1 MVVVCLRRARKE
13 LMSAV
18 LKLNNEPSPGDLW
31 TWTKEAARGLPARS
45 GLLLWTLVS
54 YYNRSTG
61 RCDPGLR
68 ELAMQT
74 RIDTADLAKA
84 RDDLKT
90 RGLIDF
96 DLGSGTRATH
106 YRFPAFDAWHGAR
119 SAQRRSV
126 RTVPTPVPHQRPEA
140 TGIAFEEGGRS
151 VRTVPT
157 KPSEPSKPKA
167 AGVDLK
173 VVPATGW
180 RALVARADADYRHR
194 WLDSVV
200 LDAEQPDGTILLSI
214 TNPAVAARLRT
225 DLRDPQVLGELA
237 AAVDVDPDRVKIKA
251 PKVGHDP
258 HAERRIRNGDPD
270 GYDPRR
276 SAGRRL
282 QQWEQR
288 MCERIDNDDP
298 IDTPVRP
305 SATVIDLGH
314 FRAQQEDSRAP

>member
-1 MVVVCLRRARKE
+1 
-13 LMSAV
+13 MSAA
-18 LKLNNEPSPGDLW
+18 LKFDDEPSPGNLW

-54 YYNRSTG
+54 YYNRVTG

-68 ELAMQT
+68 ELATQT

-106 YRFPAFDAWHGAR
+106 YRFPAFEAWHAAR

-126 RTVPTPVPHQRPEA
+126 RTVPTQVPHQRPEA
-140 TGIAFEEGGRS
+140 TAVASEEGGRS

-157 KPSEPSKPKA
+157 KPSEPSKPK
-167 AGVDLK
+167 VDLK

-180 RALVARADADYRHR
+180 HALVARADADYRHH
-194 WLDSVV
+194 WLDGIV
-200 LDAEQPDGTILLSI
+200 LDTEQPDGTILLSI
-214 TNPAVAARLRT
+214 ANPAVAARLRA
-225 DLRDPQVLGELA
+225 DLRDPQVLGHIAE
-237 AAVDVDPDRVKIKA
+237 AVGIDPDRVKIKA

-270 GYDPRR
+270 GYAPRR

-298 IDTPVRP
+298 IDAPIRP
-305 SATVIDLGH
+305 GATVIDLGH
-314 FRAQQEDSRAP
+314 FRTHQEDSRAP

>member
-1 MVVVCLRRARKE
+1 
-13 LMSAV
+13 MSAA
-18 LKLNNEPSPGDLW
+18 LKFDDEPSPGNLW

-54 YYNRSTG
+54 YYNRVTG

-68 ELAMQT
+68 ELATQT

-106 YRFPAFDAWHGAR
+106 YRFPAFEAWHAAR

-126 RTVPTPVPHQRPEA
+126 RTVPTQVPHQRPEA
-140 TGIAFEEGGRS
+140 TAVASEEGGRS

-157 KPSEPSKPKA
+157 KPSEPSKPKG

-180 RALVARADADYRHR
+180 HALVARADADYRHH
-194 WLDSVV
+194 WLDGIV
-200 LDAEQPDGTILLSI
+200 LDTEQPDGTILLSI
-214 TNPAVAARLRT
+214 AN
-225 DLRDPQVLGELA
+225 RDPQVLGHIAE
-237 AAVDVDPDRVKIKA
+237 AVGIDPDRVKIKA

-270 GYDPRR
+270 GYAPRR

-298 IDTPVRP
+298 IDAPIRP
-305 SATVIDLGH
+305 GATVIDLGH
-314 FRAQQEDSRAP
+314 FRTHQEDSRAP

>member
-1 MVVVCLRRARKE
+1 
-13 LMSAV
+13 MSAV
-18 LKLNNEPSPGDLW
+18 LKLDDEPSPGDLW

-54 YYNRSTG
+54 YYNRVTG

-74 RIDTADLAKA
+74 RIDTVDLAKA
-84 RDDLKT
+84 RDDLKK

-96 DLGSGTRATH
+96 DLGRGTRATH
-106 YRFPAFDAWHGAR
+106 YRFPAFEAWHAAR

-126 RTVPTPVPHQRPEA
+126 RTVPTQVPHQRPEA
-140 TGIAFEEGGRS
+140 AAVAFEEGSRS

-157 KPSEPSKPKA
+157 KPSEPSKPKG
-167 AGVDLK
+167 AGVDLR

-180 RALVARADADYRHR
+180 RALVARIDADYRHR
-194 WLDSVV
+194 WFDRVV

-214 TNPAVAARLRT
+214 ANPAVAARLRA
-225 DLRDPQVLGELA
+225 DLRDPQVLGHIAE
-237 AAVDVDPDRVKIKA
+237 AVGIDPDRVKIKA

-258 HAERRIRNGDPD
+258 HAERRIRNDDPN

-288 MCERIDNDDP
+288 LCERIDNDEP
-298 IDTPVRP
+298 IDTPIYP
-305 SATVIDLGH
+305 GATVIDLSH
-314 FRAQQEDSRAP
+314 FRAQQENSRAPNQDCAD

>member
-1 MVVVCLRRARKE
+1 
-13 LMSAV
+13 
-18 LKLNNEPSPGDLW
+18 
-31 TWTKEAARGLPARS
+31 
-45 GLLLWTLVS
+45 
-54 YYNRSTG
+54 
-61 RCDPGLR
+61 
-68 ELAMQT
+68 
-74 RIDTADLAKA
+74 
-84 RDDLKT
+84 
-90 RGLIDF
+90 
-96 DLGSGTRATH
+96 
-106 YRFPAFDAWHGAR
+106 
-119 SAQRRSV
+119 
-126 RTVPTPVPHQRPEA
+126 
-140 TGIAFEEGGRS
+140 
-151 VRTVPT
+151 VPT

-314 FRAQQEDSRAP
+314 FRAQQEDSHAP